1 VGHQLGAGLTNHA
14 FSLTSALRSSPGC
27 GLCCAERLPW
37 SRAEYMWLV
46 PWGSPR
52 PAEDFGGARASTEG
66 MGTVG
71 GGGLVVEIVTGISS
85 PEGSLSWGAFC
96 CHNVTGEVLPSQ
108 VGSHG
113 NTS

>member
-1 VGHQLGAGLTNHA
+1 
-14 FSLTSALRSSPGC
+14 
-27 GLCCAERLPW
+27 
-37 SRAEYMWLV
+37 MWLV

-96 CHNVTGEVLPSQ
+96 CRNVTGEVLPSQ